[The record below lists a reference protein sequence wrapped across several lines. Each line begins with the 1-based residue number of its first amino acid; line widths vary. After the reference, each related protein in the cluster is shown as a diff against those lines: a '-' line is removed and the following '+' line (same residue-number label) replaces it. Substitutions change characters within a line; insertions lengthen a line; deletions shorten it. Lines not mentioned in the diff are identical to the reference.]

1 VIGSHYPPI
10 QSKKAYIWTQG
21 IQTFSRDCT
30 YILSRFNRLVPRTD
44 IYQSQNR
51 RFPYDPSP
59 KNLTIPRRLT
69 TIVIKDET
77 TFTET
82 YKKGEHVS
90 AVLDFH
96 CVGVRVGWTF
106 LCVGVC
112 VGGGVAT
119 SSLFVCLLP
128 NSFRSL
134 SKPNVLAS
142 SPVTIWMK

>member
-1 VIGSHYPPI
+1 M
-10 QSKKAYIWTQG
+10 
-21 IQTFSRDCT
+21 SR
-30 YILSRFNRLVPRTD
+30 SNRLVPRTD

-142 SPVTIWMK
+142 SPVTCGGDAG

>member
-1 VIGSHYPPI
+1 M
-10 QSKKAYIWTQG
+10 
-21 IQTFSRDCT
+21 SR
-30 YILSRFNRLVPRTD
+30 SNRLVPRTD

-142 SPVTIWMK
+142 SPVTI